1 MVGSRC
7 YWCLGVAHNECRDQ
21 NAGVVCDFGELR
33 SLKLPP
39 YAIYRTGREEPEL
52 AWQVSFLFVL
62 FLLLL
67 LLFLFFH
74 RNRAKIVICN

>member
-52 AWQVSFLFVL
+52 AWQVSFLFV
-62 FLLLL
+62 FIIYY
-67 LLFLFFH
+67 FNYFKRFEIE
-74 RNRAKIVICN
+74 KIVNCN